1 MIVFFVIGI
10 LLAGSLAYGAYYLL
24 QMQVLEERLTL
35 DDAKG
40 YYLIACI
47 LVAFL
52 VSAGFFYAG
61 QALGYD
67 QQEQTSTAMAL
78 GILLDIMV
86 TLLVL
91 IYGLV
96 KFREPEHY

>member
-1 MIVFFVIGI
+1 MIVFFVLGM
-10 LLAGSLAYGAYYLL
+10 LLAGALAYGGYFLL
-24 QMQVLEERLTL
+24 QAQVLEERLTL

-40 YYLIACI
+40 YYLITCI

-61 QALGYD
+61 QVLGYG
-67 QQEQTSTAMAL
+67 QQEQTSAAMAL